1 MSTRFLNISKAV
13 EAVLQEGA
21 PVAGLVERNRSRVL
35 ASNVRTAVVVR
46 QGQAKVDQV
55 AGRVQAAPWLTS
67 IQIDC
72 YGRASADLA
81 ADEVVDGLLQL
92 VQQRLGLDLTLG
104 GAVGG
109 LALQGIA
116 WDFDV
121 DGDSTACATAT
132 YYARHSANAVDLT

>member
-1 MSTRFLNISKAV
+1 MSTRFLSISKAV
-13 EAVLQEGA
+13 EAVLQKGA

-35 ASNVRTAVVVR
+35 PSNVRTAVVVR

-81 ADEVVDGLLQL
+81 ADEVVDALMQL
-92 VQQRLGLDLTLG
+92 VQQRLGLDLALG
-104 GAVGG
+104 GSVAG
-109 LALQGIA
+109 LALQGIT

-132 YYARHSANAVDLT
+132 YYARHSASAADLT

>member
-1 MSTRFLNISKAV
+1 MSTRFLTISKAV
-13 EAVLQEGA
+13 EAVLQEGG
-21 PVAGLVERNRSRVL
+21 PIAGLVERNRSRVL

-109 LALQGIA
+109 LALQGIT

-132 YYARHSANAVDLT
+132 YYARHSASAADLT

>member
-1 MSTRFLNISKAV
+1 MSTRFLTISKAV
-13 EAVLQEGA
+13 EAVLQEGG

-35 ASNVRTAVVVR
+35 ASSVRTAVVVR

-81 ADEVVDGLLQL
+81 ADEVVDGVLKA
-92 VQQRLGLDLTLG
+92 VHQRLGLDVTLDG
-104 GAVGG
+104 IAGG

-121 DGDSTACATAT
+121 DGESTACATAT
-132 YYARHSANAVDLT
+132 YFVRHSASAADLT

>member
-1 MSTRFLNISKAV
+1 MSTRFLSITKAV
-13 EAVLQEGA
+13 ETELQKGV

-55 AGRVQAAPWLTS
+55 AGRVHAAPWLTS

-72 YGRASADLA
+72 YGRASTNQA
-81 ADEVVDGLLQL
+81 ADEVVDGVLQL
-92 VQQRLGLDLTLG
+92 VQQRLGLDVTLG
-104 GAVGG
+104 GVVGG

-121 DGDSTACATAT
+121 DGESTACATAT
-132 YYARHSANAVDLT
+132 YYVRHSASAADLT

>member
-1 MSTRFLNISKAV
+1 MSTRFLTISKAV
-13 EAVLQEGA
+13 EAVLQEGG

-35 ASNVRTAVVVR
+35 ASSVRTAVVVR

-72 YGRASADLA
+72 YGRASVDQA

-104 GAVGG
+104 GAAGG

-132 YYARHSANAVDLT
+132 YYARHSASAVDLT

>member
-1 MSTRFLNISKAV
+1 MSTRFLSISKAI
-13 EAVLQEGA
+13 EAVLQKGA

-46 QGQAKVDQV
+46 QGLAKVDQV

-81 ADEVVDGLLQL
+81 ADEVVDALLQL
-92 VQQRLGLDLTLG
+92 VQQRLGLDLALV
-104 GAVGG
+104 GAVAG

-121 DGDSTACATAT
+121 DGESTACATAT
-132 YYARHSANAVDLT
+132 YYVRHSASAADLT

>member
-1 MSTRFLNISKAV
+1 MSTRFLTISKAV

-72 YGRASADLA
+72 YGRASVDLA

-109 LALQGIA
+109 LSLQGIT

-132 YYARHSANAVDLT
+132 YYARHSASAADLT

>member
-1 MSTRFLNISKAV
+1 MSTRFLSITKAV
-13 EAVLQEGA
+13 ETELQKGV

-35 ASNVRTAVVVR
+35 ASTVRTAVVVR

-55 AGRVQAAPWLTS
+55 AGRVQAVPWLTS

-72 YGRASADLA
+72 YGRASTNQA
-81 ADEVVDGLLQL
+81 ADEVVDGVLQL
-92 VQQRLGLDLTLG
+92 VQQRLGLDMTLG
-104 GAVGG
+104 GVAGG

-132 YYARHSANAVDLT
+132 YYVRHSASAADLT

>member
-1 MSTRFLNISKAV
+1 MSTRFLTISKAV
-13 EAVLQEGA
+13 EAVLQEGG
-21 PVAGLVERNRSRVL
+21 PIAGLVERNRSRVL

-132 YYARHSANAVDLT
+132 YYARHSASAADLT

>member
-1 MSTRFLNISKAV
+1 MSTRFLTISKAV

-72 YGRASADLA
+72 YGRASVDQA

-104 GAVGG
+104 GAAGG

-132 YYARHSANAVDLT
+132 YFVRHSASAADLT